1 MPASHTDLGGSTV
14 VRAAGPAPSRAEL
27 DAWFVDGGLRS
38 SWWSNAPGDRYGW
51 HSHPYR
57 KVLVCQEGSIVFHLR
72 DGDLTLEAGDRL
84 DIAPDTEHAAT
95 VGADGVV
102 CAEASR

>member
-1 MPASHTDLGGSTV
+1 MA
-14 VRAAGPAPSRAEL
+14 RAERPAPNREEL
-27 DAWFVDGGLRS
+27 DTWFAEAGLRS

-51 HSHPYR
+51 HSHRYH
-57 KVLVCQEGSIVFHLR
+57 KVLVCQEGSITFHLR
-72 DGDLTLEAGDRL
+72 DGDVTLAAGDRL
-84 DIAPDTEHAAT
+84 EIAPEIEHAAT